1 MIKVDPCRGC
11 GRLLYSASLGGLT
24 YRAETD
30 PLDAQQALTALVGGA
45 TLYRVT
51 STSVTSVTPV
61 VLEALRL
68 RGTVEGPT
76 VVRRHVCTVKASEA
90 VSRPSSPSGV
100 PADPKGLPSSPA
112 GRQTPS
118 LGQSTE
124 CSTPGSAK
132 SAETPGS
139 DTGPRCD
146 DCGLI
151 MQEGEYV
158 AAQLG
163 EIYIWAAH
171 LANCPT

>member
-30 PLDAQQALTALVGGA
+30 PLDAQQALAAVVGG
-45 TLYRVT
+45 TELYRVT
-51 STSVTSVTPV
+51 STSVTSVTPA

-90 VSRPSSPSGV
+90 VSRPRTPSPG
-100 PADPKGLPSSPA
+100 PSPQPTPQRPPA
-112 GRQTPS
+112 GRTTRFSGPS
-118 LGQSTE
+118 AAPSSVRT
-124 CSTPGSAK
+124 
-132 SAETPGS
+132 AEPRHS
-139 DTGPRCD
+139 DGPRCD

-151 MQEGEYV
+151 MKEGEYV
-158 AAQLG
+158 SAQLG
-163 EIYIWAAH
+163 EIYVWAVH
-171 LANCPT
+171 LADCPT